1 VGPQPV
7 LPKLTLH
14 APHDLEGM
22 LEGVEVVVR
31 ALFDAP
37 CEGELPEGS
46 QEPNDVER
54 RPERLTRVQ
63 GTYRLRRAFL
73 RLVFGLG
80 RPFSESA
87 ASPSSPVAEGFSGL
101 VCWVAA
107 AKRRLR
113 LRSTKA

>member
-1 VGPQPV
+1 MVERGGSAQHLDAVAANAGPQPV
-7 LPKLTLH
+7 LLKLTLH

-22 LEGVEVVVR
+22 LEGE
-31 ALFDAP
+31 LLAP
-37 CEGELPEGS
+37 GA
-46 QEPNDVER
+46 NDIGR

-73 RLVFGLG
+73 RFVFGLG

-101 VCWVAA
+101 VC
-107 AKRRLR
+107 
-113 LRSTKA
+113 